1 MDRGEA
7 RRTGSSLNSPN
18 SPNRPEGLSAGS
30 FAGIGLQFAVALVL
44 FLLGG
49 QWLDR
54 RFDTSPAFVVAGEF
68 LGGGAAFYSM
78 YRRLAAAQNADD
90 ERRRTK

>member
-1 MDRGEA
+1 MDKDEPRGT
-7 RRTGSSLNSPN
+7 RSSPS
-18 SPNRPEGLSAGS
+18 SPEGLSVGS
-30 FAGIGLQFAVALVL
+30 FAGIGIQFAVSLVL

-54 RFDTSPAFVVAGEF
+54 RFDTSPAFVVGGVF
-68 LGGGAAFYSM
+68 VGGGAAFYSM
-78 YRRLAAAQNADD
+78 YRRLVTAQKADD